1 MASEETTPPRI
12 ATALARM
19 RLSTRLLTLLFPS
32 FSAHTGRGGRGPRR
46 GLLAGCMG
54 GEAPSYGGTDVAVAV
69 DALARTASTLQAD
82 LRSERRANE
91 AFREGVT
98 REQRRMR
105 KHLEGLPLGDAELAE
120 EGARASYAA
129 GAGRRH
135 ENGASS
141 SSWSVTRGTSF
152 ALTLMTVA
160 VVVLVAYAAA
170 TGGGSRGLAGGVAAL
185 SGRARAD
192 KDTAGSAVS
201 NVPRGSRLE
210 RRLERGVA
218 ALRAQNEEM
227 LKRLKRT
234 SLDPATLLSDD
245 DTAIDDV
252 DDDTST
258 REGLV
263 AKPTHEPFPSRRE
276 EKSRVA
282 KEIPMMNANAPAK
295 RVARPDPDPDA
306 DAASPDLAFRVSLAS
321 RAASAFAEDMESDA
335 RWTRRAVARLQGH
348 AEKMT
353 KLDEALRARAGS
365 SRRIPRKDVL
375 DVRAGVETVRSW
387 EEKIAAR
394 FAESRAR
401 AREALDVLETLETLA
416 AEAKAR
422 GPIPSSSDANELE
435 STRADLEEKR
445 AALRLAADRDAEVS
459 GDADAALTSL
469 RAAILKV
476 MTAVVGDRGEG
487 ASAAKREPEPSRAKT
502 LALLG
507 AFAEAANAATAA
519 TAEGNAETLS
529 AWISQPALGDAE
541 PQSSGDDEGEGERRR
556 EASSLGDWYTGEP
569 SFEPYLAGGPG
580 SFSAGSDAFSQPAAG
595 ARVVPV
601 APAGYAYRPDDAA
614 TRETVAW
621 AGDMANKLEMAEAA
635 AEAAEEALAA
645 PPPSAPPTPPR
656 RRRAEARREV
666 RAAEAAEAKAKKE
679 AAEAK
684 KEAAKALRSA
694 TEARNELV
702 SSRAEARAAEA
713 LLRNESGRAMEEIQA
728 ARDAIKAES
737 ARSAAAVAAAKEAEA
752 AIPDE
757 AARLAKRE
765 VDHVKKR
772 AESKMREARASA
784 EAVRGEIEHEVER
797 ELAGAQAKIDEAREA
812 EAEAERR
819 REEALEEKR
828 EAVRAAAEATR
839 LETAAEEEL
848 AHLLELREKHESEVA
863 MSGKEAARLERILA
877 DRVAT
882 AEDVSAEAGV
892 AARERA
898 RIEARAAEAENLVR
912 DAREDLEEATREKSA
927 LDAKI
932 DDAAAVVR
940 SREDDAER
948 SESKLRKASSE
959 AKQAGERVRRS
970 EKKLERVADDA
981 LDAEAE
987 TLLDEVEQEDK
998 DEEASSV
1005 EEDED
1010 EDEDEEASS
1019 VEEEEDEE
1027 ASSVEED
1034 EDEDENEEASSVE
1047 EEEDEDE
1054 DEEASSV
1061 EEEEEEEEASVEE
1074 ASLPSKK
1081 HSKKSSSKRRS
1092 RETSSAKT
1100 NGASSSWTREENDA
1114 RDASADAEDLLAEWH
1129 DDYEDVA
1136 EAGDEPLERDDAD
1149 EDDEWRL
1156 SDFDPPDAPKRERSS
1171 ESRIRSRRSRRAK
1184 AEEARA
1190 SETSDAAKK
1199 SSKSVLLAT
1208 LRLSDVA
1215 PISFGSLE
1223 RAALADVLAA
1233 FLAETA
1239 PEACPAGRGVV
1250 AVGAAAPASRA
1261 ATGAEFSQTNSRA
1274 SRGWGDARR
1283 ADPPRAP
1290 RARRSRRRA
1299 RAREWPRRSRGE
1311 RSPRRG
1317 RRGGGGVRVARRRR
1331 RRRDEDGE
1339 TGSRGSLRRGA
1350 AAAAKALGAGAASGT
1365 LRAAMVEAGFRV
1377 GERVDVVGA

>member
-1 MASEETTPPRI
+1 M
-12 ATALARM
+12 
-19 RLSTRLLTLLFPS
+19 
-32 FSAHTGRGGRGPRR
+32 
-46 GLLAGCMG
+46 LAGCMG

-120 EGARASYAA
+120 EGARTSYAA

-201 NVPRGSRLE
+201 NVPRESRLE

-321 RAASAFAEDMESDA
+321 RAASAFAEDMELDA

-487 ASAAKREPEPSRAKT
+487 ASAAKRDPEPSRAKT

-580 SFSAGSDAFSQPAAG
+580 SFSAGSDAFSQPVAG

-635 AEAAEEALAA
+635 AEAAEEAGRAA
-645 PPPSAPPTPPR
+645 TERAADAAEAAT
-656 RRRAEARREV
+656 AEARREV

-828 EAVRAAAEATR
+828 EAVRAAAAATR

-1005 EEDED
+1005 EDDED
-1010 EDEDEEASS
+1010 EDENEEASS

-1034 EDEDENEEASSVE
+1034 
-1047 EEEDEDE
+1047 EDEDE

-1190 SETSDAAKK
+1190 SEKKTSDAAKK
-1199 SSKSVLLAT
+1199 SSESVLLAT

-1274 SRGWGDARR
+1274 LARLGRR
-1283 ADPPRAP
+1283 AASGPS
-1290 RARRSRRRA
+1290 ARSARKALRDDARA
-1299 RAREWPRRSRGE
+1299 RASGLAGLEANARLDE
-1311 RSPRRG
+1311 
-1317 RRGGGGVRVARRRR
+1317 GVAVEVACAS
-1331 RRRDEDGE
+1331 RDEDADGE
-1339 TGSRGSLRRGA
+1339 TKTAKPGRGEAFA
-1350 AAAAKALGAGAASGT
+1350 AAPRAAAKALGAGAASGA

>member
-635 AEAAEEALAA
+635 AEAAEEAGRAA
-645 PPPSAPPTPPR
+645 TERAADAAEAAT
-656 RRRAEARREV
+656 AEARREV

-1010 EDEDEEASS
+1010 EDENEEASS

-1136 EAGDEPLERDDAD
+1136 EAGDEPLERD

-1250 AVGAAAPASRA
+1250 AVGAATPASRA
-1261 ATGAEFSQTNSRA
+1261 AAGAEFSQTNSRA
-1274 SRGWGDARR
+1274 LARLGRR
-1283 ADPPRAP
+1283 AASGPS
-1290 RARRSRRRA
+1290 ARSAREALRDDARA
-1299 RAREWPRRSRGE
+1299 RASGLAGLEANARLDE
-1311 RSPRRG
+1311 
-1317 RRGGGGVRVARRRR
+1317 GVAVEVACAS
-1331 RRRDEDGE
+1331 RDEDADGE
-1339 TGSRGSLRRGA
+1339 TKTAKPGRGEAFA
-1350 AAAAKALGAGAASGT
+1350 AAPRAAAKALGAGAASGT

>member
-1 MASEETTPPRI
+1 
-12 ATALARM
+12 
-19 RLSTRLLTLLFPS
+19 
-32 FSAHTGRGGRGPRR
+32 
-46 GLLAGCMG
+46 MG

-120 EGARASYAA
+120 EGARTSYAA

-201 NVPRGSRLE
+201 NVPRESRLE

-321 RAASAFAEDMESDA
+321 RAASAFAEDMELDA

-487 ASAAKREPEPSRAKT
+487 ASAAKRDPEPSRAKT

-580 SFSAGSDAFSQPAAG
+580 SFSAGSDAFSQPVAG

-635 AEAAEEALAA
+635 AEAAEEAGRAA
-645 PPPSAPPTPPR
+645 TERAADAAEAAT
-656 RRRAEARREV
+656 AEARREV

-828 EAVRAAAEATR
+828 EAVRAAAAATR

-1005 EEDED
+1005 EDDED
-1010 EDEDEEASS
+1010 EDENEEASS

-1034 EDEDENEEASSVE
+1034 
-1047 EEEDEDE
+1047 EDEDE

-1190 SETSDAAKK
+1190 SEKKTSDAAKK
-1199 SSKSVLLAT
+1199 SSESVLLAT

-1274 SRGWGDARR
+1274 LARLGRR
-1283 ADPPRAP
+1283 AASGPS
-1290 RARRSRRRA
+1290 ARSARKALRDDARA
-1299 RAREWPRRSRGE
+1299 RASGLAGLEANARLDE
-1311 RSPRRG
+1311 
-1317 RRGGGGVRVARRRR
+1317 GVAVEVACAS
-1331 RRRDEDGE
+1331 RDEDADGE
-1339 TGSRGSLRRGA
+1339 TKTAKPGRGEAFA
-1350 AAAAKALGAGAASGT
+1350 AAPRAAAKALGAGAASGA

>member
-1 MASEETTPPRI
+1 
-12 ATALARM
+12 
-19 RLSTRLLTLLFPS
+19 
-32 FSAHTGRGGRGPRR
+32 
-46 GLLAGCMG
+46 MG

-185 SGRARAD
+185 KEYRARAD
-192 KDTAGSAVS
+192 SAALKS
-201 NVPRGSRLE
+201 VPTSRLE

-218 ALRAQNEEM
+218 ELRAQNEEM

-234 SLDPATLLSDD
+234 SLDPATLLSEHTGTIDD
-245 DTAIDDV
+245 D
-252 DDDTST
+252 DDDTSKS
-258 REGLV
+258 EGFV
-263 AKPTHEPFPSRRE
+263 DSRRVA
-276 EKSRVA
+276 KSRVA
-282 KEIPMMNANAPAK
+282 RNSAGDPNVFEKSAK
-295 RVARPDPDPDA
+295 RAAATLDPDPDADPDA
-306 DAASPDLAFRVSLAS
+306 DAASSDLAFRVSLAS

-365 SRRIPRKDVL
+365 SRRIPQKDVL

-422 GPIPSSSDANELE
+422 GPSSRGSPPDSEANELE

-487 ASAAKREPEPSRAKT
+487 AAAKAKREPEPSRAKT

-507 AFAEAANAATAA
+507 AFAEAATATTATTAA

-580 SFSAGSDAFSQPAAG
+580 SFPAGSDAFSQPAAG

-635 AEAAEEALAA
+635 AEAAEEAGRAA
-645 PPPSAPPTPPR
+645 TERAADAAEAAT
-656 RRRAEARREV
+656 AEARREV
-666 RAAEAAEAKAKKE
+666 RAAEAAEARAKKE

-684 KEAAKALRSA
+684 KEAAKALRRA

-702 SSRAEARAAEA
+702 SSRAEAHAAEA

-737 ARSAAAVAAAKEAEA
+737 ARSAAAVAAAKEAKA

-812 EAEAERR
+812 EAESERR

-828 EAVRAAAEATR
+828 EAVRAAAAATR

-848 AHLLELREKHESEVA
+848 AHLLELRERHESEVA
-863 MSGKEAARLERILA
+863 MSEKEAARLERILA

-932 DDAAAVVR
+932 DDAVAVVQ

-987 TLLDEVEQEDK
+987 TLLDEVEQDDE
-998 DEEASSV
+998 DEEARSV
-1005 EEDED
+1005 EEDDED
-1010 EDEDEEASS
+1010 DEDEEASS
-1019 VEEEEDEE
+1019 VEEEEE
-1027 ASSVEED
+1027 
-1034 EDEDENEEASSVE
+1034 
-1047 EEEDEDE
+1047 EDE

-1061 EEEEEEEEASVEE
+1061 EEEEEEASVEE
-1074 ASLPSKK
+1074 VSLPSKK

-1092 RETSSAKT
+1092 SEDEEASSVEEEEEEEASVEEVSLPSKKHSKKHSKKPSSKRRSRETSSA
-1100 NGASSSWTREENDA
+1100 S
-1114 RDASADAEDLLAEWH
+1114 DASADAEDLLAEWH

-1136 EAGDEPLERDDAD
+1136 ESGNESFERDEDD

-1156 SDFDPPDAPKRERSS
+1156 SDFDPPDAPKRERERSS
-1171 ESRIRSRRSRRAK
+1171 KSQRIRSAK
-1184 AEEARA
+1184 AEKARA

-1199 SSKSVLLAT
+1199 ASKSVLMAT
-1208 LRLSDVA
+1208 LRLSDIA

-1223 RAALADVLAA
+1223 RTALADILAA

-1261 ATGAEFSQTNSRA
+1261 AAGAEVSHTNTRALARLGRRAASGPSARASSLAGVELNARLDEGVAVEVACA
-1274 SRGWGDARR
+1274 SRGEAS
-1283 ADPPRAP
+1283 AA
-1290 RARRSRRRA
+1290 
-1299 RAREWPRRSRGE
+1299 
-1311 RSPRRG
+1311 SPR
-1317 RRGGGGVRVARRRR
+1317 
-1331 RRRDEDGE
+1331 
-1339 TGSRGSLRRGA
+1339 
-1350 AAAAKALGAGAASGT
+1350 AAAKALGAGAASGA

-1377 GERVDVVGA
+1377 GERVDVVDA

>member
-1 MASEETTPPRI
+1 
-12 ATALARM
+12 
-19 RLSTRLLTLLFPS
+19 
-32 FSAHTGRGGRGPRR
+32 
-46 GLLAGCMG
+46 
-54 GEAPSYGGTDVAVAV
+54 
-69 DALARTASTLQAD
+69 
-82 LRSERRANE
+82 
-91 AFREGVT
+91 
-98 REQRRMR
+98 
-105 KHLEGLPLGDAELAE
+105 
-120 EGARASYAA
+120 
-129 GAGRRH
+129 
-135 ENGASS
+135 
-141 SSWSVTRGTSF
+141 
-152 ALTLMTVA
+152 
-160 VVVLVAYAAA
+160 
-170 TGGGSRGLAGGVAAL
+170 
-185 SGRARAD
+185 
-192 KDTAGSAVS
+192 
-201 NVPRGSRLE
+201 
-210 RRLERGVA
+210 
-218 ALRAQNEEM
+218 M

-234 SLDPATLLSDD
+234 SLDPATLLSEQ
-245 DTAIDDV
+245 AIDDD
-252 DDDTST
+252 DDDTSKS
-258 REGLV
+258 GPGFV
-263 AKPTHEPFPSRRE
+263 DSRRVA
-276 EKSRVA
+276 KSRVA
-282 KEIPMMNANAPAK
+282 HANSASRDANVFEKSAK
-295 RVARPDPDPDA
+295 RAARLDPDPDA
-306 DAASPDLAFRVSLAS
+306 ASDAASPDLAFRVSLAS

-365 SRRIPRKDVL
+365 SRRVFSQQKDAL

-422 GPIPSSSDANELE
+422 GPSSRGSPPDSDANELE

-487 ASAAKREPEPSRAKT
+487 AAAAKREPEPSRAKT

-507 AFAEAANAATAA
+507 AFAEAA

-580 SFSAGSDAFSQPAAG
+580 SFPAGSDAFSQPAAG

-635 AEAAEEALAA
+635 AEAAEEAGRAA
-645 PPPSAPPTPPR
+645 TERAADAAEAAT
-656 RRRAEARREV
+656 AEARREV
-666 RAAEAAEAKAKKE
+666 RAAEAAEARAKKE

-684 KEAAKALRSA
+684 KEAAKALRRA

-702 SSRAEARAAEA
+702 SSRAEAHAAEA

-737 ARSAAAVAAAKEAEA
+737 ARSAAAVAAAKEAKA

-812 EAEAERR
+812 EAESERR

-828 EAVRAAAEATR
+828 EAVRAAAAATR

-882 AEDVSAEAGV
+882 AEDVSGEAGV

-932 DDAAAVVR
+932 DDAVAVVR
-940 SREDDAER
+940 TREDDAER

-987 TLLDEVEQEDK
+987 TLLDEVEQED
-998 DEEASSV
+998 
-1005 EEDED
+1005 
-1010 EDEDEEASS
+1010 
-1019 VEEEEDEE
+1019 
-1027 ASSVEED
+1027 
-1034 EDEDENEEASSVE
+1034 
-1047 EEEDEDE
+1047 E

-1061 EEEEEEEEASVEE
+1061 EEEEEASVEE
-1074 ASLPSKK
+1074 VSLPSKKHSKK

-1092 RETSSAKT
+1092 RETSSA
-1100 NGASSSWTREENDA
+1100 S
-1114 RDASADAEDLLAEWH
+1114 DASADAEDLLAEWH

-1136 EAGDEPLERDDAD
+1136 ETGDEPFERD
-1149 EDDEWRL
+1149 EDDEWQL
-1156 SDFDPPDAPKRERSS
+1156 SDFDPPDAPKRERERSS
-1171 ESRIRSRRSRRAK
+1171 KSQRIQSRRSRRAK
-1184 AEEARA
+1184 AEETKKSYSARA

-1199 SSKSVLLAT
+1199 KTSSKSVLLAT
-1208 LRLSDVA
+1208 LRLSDIA

-1261 ATGAEFSQTNSRA
+1261 AAGAEVSHTNTRALARLGRRAASGPSARASGLAGVEANDRLDEGVAVEVACA
-1274 SRGWGDARR
+1274 SRGEAS
-1283 ADPPRAP
+1283 AAAP
-1290 RARRSRRRA
+1290 R
-1299 RAREWPRRSRGE
+1299 
-1311 RSPRRG
+1311 
-1317 RRGGGGVRVARRRR
+1317 
-1331 RRRDEDGE
+1331 
-1339 TGSRGSLRRGA
+1339 
-1350 AAAAKALGAGAASGT
+1350 AAAKALGAGAASGA

-1377 GERVDVVGA
+1377 GERVDVVDA

>member
-1 MASEETTPPRI
+1 M
-12 ATALARM
+12 
-19 RLSTRLLTLLFPS
+19 
-32 FSAHTGRGGRGPRR
+32 
-46 GLLAGCMG
+46 LAGCMG

-282 KEIPMMNANAPAK
+282 KEIPMTNANAPAK
-295 RVARPDPDPDA
+295 RVARPDPDPDPDA

-321 RAASAFAEDMESDA
+321 RAASAFAEDMELDA

-519 TAEGNAETLS
+519 TAEGDAETLS

-635 AEAAEEALAA
+635 AEAAEEAGRAA
-645 PPPSAPPTPPR
+645 TERAADATEAAT
-656 RRRAEARREV
+656 AEARREV

-987 TLLDEVEQEDK
+987 TLLDEVKQEDK
-998 DEEASSV
+998 
-1005 EEDED
+1005 
-1010 EDEDEEASS
+1010 
-1019 VEEEEDEE
+1019 DEE

-1054 DEEASSV
+1054 DDEASSV

-1261 ATGAEFSQTNSRA
+1261 AAGAEFSQTNSRA
-1274 SRGWGDARR
+1274 LARLGRRAASGPSARSAREALRDDARTR
-1283 ADPPRAP
+1283 ASGLAGLEAN
-1290 RARRSRRRA
+1290 ARLD
-1299 RAREWPRRSRGE
+1299 E
-1311 RSPRRG
+1311 
-1317 RRGGGGVRVARRRR
+1317 GVAVEVACAS
-1331 RRRDEDGE
+1331 RDEDADGE
-1339 TGSRGSLRRGA
+1339 TKTAKPGRGEAFA
-1350 AAAAKALGAGAASGT
+1350 AAPRAAAKALGAGAASGT

-1377 GERVDVVGA
+1377 GERVDVVGT

>member
-19 RLSTRLLTLLFPS
+19 RLSTRLLTLLSPS

-295 RVARPDPDPDA
+295 RVARPDPDPDPDA

-321 RAASAFAEDMESDA
+321 RAASAFAEDMELDA

-635 AEAAEEALAA
+635 AEAAEEAGRAA
-645 PPPSAPPTPPR
+645 TERAADAAEAAT
-656 RRRAEARREV
+656 AEARREV

-828 EAVRAAAEATR
+828 EAVRAAAAATR

-1005 EEDED
+1005 EED
-1010 EDEDEEASS
+1010 
-1019 VEEEEDEE
+1019 
-1027 ASSVEED
+1027 
-1034 EDEDENEEASSVE
+1034 
-1047 EEEDEDE
+1047 EDEDE

-1261 ATGAEFSQTNSRA
+1261 AAGAEFSQTNSRA
-1274 SRGWGDARR
+1274 LARLGRR
-1283 ADPPRAP
+1283 AASGPS
-1290 RARRSRRRA
+1290 ARSTREALRDDARA
-1299 RAREWPRRSRGE
+1299 RASGLAGLEANARLDE
-1311 RSPRRG
+1311 
-1317 RRGGGGVRVARRRR
+1317 GVAVEVACAS
-1331 RRRDEDGE
+1331 RDEDADGE
-1339 TGSRGSLRRGA
+1339 TKTAKPGRGEAFA
-1350 AAAAKALGAGAASGT
+1350 AAPRAAAKALGAGAASGT

>member
-1 MASEETTPPRI
+1 M
-12 ATALARM
+12 
-19 RLSTRLLTLLFPS
+19 
-32 FSAHTGRGGRGPRR
+32 
-46 GLLAGCMG
+46 LAGCMG

-135 ENGASS
+135 ENGGSS

-185 SGRARAD
+185 KEYRARAD
-192 KDTAGSAVS
+192 SAAGSARRPD
-201 NVPRGSRLE
+201 VPTSRLE
-210 RRLERGVA
+210 RRLERGVD

-234 SLDPATLLSDD
+234 SLDPATLLSEQ
-245 DTAIDDV
+245 AIDDD
-252 DDDTST
+252 DDDTSKS
-258 REGLV
+258 EGFV
-263 AKPTHEPFPSRRE
+263 DSRRVA
-276 EKSRVA
+276 KSRVA
-282 KEIPMMNANAPAK
+282 RNSAGDSNVFEKSAK
-295 RVARPDPDPDA
+295 RAAHLDPDPDA
-306 DAASPDLAFRVSLAS
+306 ASDAASPDLAFRVSLAS
-321 RAASAFAEDMESDA
+321 RAASAFADDMESDA

-365 SRRIPRKDVL
+365 SRRISQKDVL

-422 GPIPSSSDANELE
+422 GPSSRGSPPDSDANELE

-487 ASAAKREPEPSRAKT
+487 AAAAKREPEPSRAKT

-507 AFAEAANAATAA
+507 AFAEAATAATATTAATAA

-556 EASSLGDWYTGEP
+556 EASLGDWYTGEP

-580 SFSAGSDAFSQPAAG
+580 SFPAGSDAFSQPAAG

-635 AEAAEEALAA
+635 AEAAEEAGRAA
-645 PPPSAPPTPPR
+645 TERAADAAEAAT
-656 RRRAEARREV
+656 AEARREV
-666 RAAEAAEAKAKKE
+666 RAAEAAEARAKKE

-684 KEAAKALRSA
+684 KEAAKALRRA

-702 SSRAEARAAEA
+702 SSRAEAHAAEA

-737 ARSAAAVAAAKEAEA
+737 ARSAAAVAAAKEAKA

-812 EAEAERR
+812 EAESERR

-828 EAVRAAAEATR
+828 EAVRAAAAATR

-932 DDAAAVVR
+932 DDAVAVVR
-940 SREDDAER
+940 TREDDAER
-948 SESKLRKASSE
+948 SESKLQKASSE

-987 TLLDEVEQEDK
+987 TLLDEVEQEDE

-1005 EEDED
+1005 EEEEEEDDD

-1019 VEEEEDEE
+1019 VEEEEQD
-1027 ASSVEED
+1027 
-1034 EDEDENEEASSVE
+1034 
-1047 EEEDEDE
+1047 DE

-1061 EEEEEEEEASVEE
+1061 EEEEEEEASVEE
-1074 ASLPSKK
+1074 ALLPSKKHSEKSSSKK
-1081 HSKKSSSKRRS
+1081 HSKKSSTKRRS

-1100 NGASSSWTREENDA
+1100 KKNGASSSWTREENDA

-1136 EAGDEPLERDDAD
+1136 EAGDEPFERDDAD
-1149 EDDEWRL
+1149 EDEEWRL
-1156 SDFDPPDAPKRERSS
+1156 SDFDPPDAPKREREKS
-1171 ESRIRSRRSRRAK
+1171 ESTPKKMRSRRSRRAK
-1184 AEEARA
+1184 KAAEARA
-1190 SETSDAAKK
+1190 SSQTSDAAKK
-1199 SSKSVLLAT
+1199 KTSTSSKSVLLAT

-1250 AVGAAAPASRA
+1250 AVGAAAPASRDA
-1261 ATGAEFSQTNSRA
+1261 AGAAFSQTDS
-1274 SRGWGDARR
+1274 
-1283 ADPPRAP
+1283 
-1290 RARRSRRRA
+1290 RA
-1299 RAREWPRRSRGE
+1299 RARL
-1311 RSPRRG
+1311 G
-1317 RRGGGGVRVARRRR
+1317 RRAASGPSARSAREALRDDEGVAVEVTCAS
-1331 RRRDEDGE
+1331 RDEDADGE
-1339 TGSRGSLRRGA
+1339 TKPAKPSRRGEASA
-1350 AAAAKALGAGAASGT
+1350 AAAEAFGAGAASGA

-1377 GERVDVVGA
+1377 GERVDVVDA

>member
-1 MASEETTPPRI
+1 M
-12 ATALARM
+12 
-19 RLSTRLLTLLFPS
+19 
-32 FSAHTGRGGRGPRR
+32 
-46 GLLAGCMG
+46 LAGCMG

-282 KEIPMMNANAPAK
+282 KEIPMTNANAPAK
-295 RVARPDPDPDA
+295 RVARPDPDPDPDA

-321 RAASAFAEDMESDA
+321 RAASAFAEDMELDA

-635 AEAAEEALAA
+635 AEAAEEAGRAA
-645 PPPSAPPTPPR
+645 TERAADATEAAT
-656 RRRAEARREV
+656 AEARREV

-1010 EDEDEEASS
+1010 EDE
-1019 VEEEEDEE
+1019 
-1027 ASSVEED
+1027 
-1034 EDEDENEEASSVE
+1034 NEEASSVE

-1261 ATGAEFSQTNSRA
+1261 AAGAEFSQTNSRA
-1274 SRGWGDARR
+1274 LARLGRR
-1283 ADPPRAP
+1283 AASGPS
-1290 RARRSRRRA
+1290 ARSAREALRDDARA
-1299 RAREWPRRSRGE
+1299 RASGLAGLEANARLDE
-1311 RSPRRG
+1311 
-1317 RRGGGGVRVARRRR
+1317 GVAVEVACAS
-1331 RRRDEDGE
+1331 RDEDADGE
-1339 TGSRGSLRRGA
+1339 TKTAKPGRGEAFA
-1350 AAAAKALGAGAASGT
+1350 AAPRAAAKALGAGAASGT

>member
-1 MASEETTPPRI
+1 
-12 ATALARM
+12 
-19 RLSTRLLTLLFPS
+19 
-32 FSAHTGRGGRGPRR
+32 
-46 GLLAGCMG
+46 MG

-245 DTAIDDV
+245 DTAIVDV

-282 KEIPMMNANAPAK
+282 KEIPMTNANAPAK
-295 RVARPDPDPDA
+295 RVARPDPDPDPDA

-321 RAASAFAEDMESDA
+321 RAASAFAEDMELDA

-635 AEAAEEALAA
+635 AEAAEEAGRAA
-645 PPPSAPPTPPR
+645 TERAADAAEAAT
-656 RRRAEARREV
+656 AEARREV

-987 TLLDEVEQEDK
+987 TLLDEVKQEDK
-998 DEEASSV
+998 
-1005 EEDED
+1005 
-1010 EDEDEEASS
+1010 
-1019 VEEEEDEE
+1019 DEE

-1054 DEEASSV
+1054 DDEASSV

-1261 ATGAEFSQTNSRA
+1261 AAGAEFSQTNSRA
-1274 SRGWGDARR
+1274 LARLGRRAASGPSARSAREALRDDARTR
-1283 ADPPRAP
+1283 ASGLAGLEAN
-1290 RARRSRRRA
+1290 ARLD
-1299 RAREWPRRSRGE
+1299 E
-1311 RSPRRG
+1311 
-1317 RRGGGGVRVARRRR
+1317 GVAVEVACAS
-1331 RRRDEDGE
+1331 RDEDADGE
-1339 TGSRGSLRRGA
+1339 TKTAKPGRGEAFA
-1350 AAAAKALGAGAASGT
+1350 AAPRAAAKALGAGAASGT

>member
-1 MASEETTPPRI
+1 
-12 ATALARM
+12 
-19 RLSTRLLTLLFPS
+19 
-32 FSAHTGRGGRGPRR
+32 
-46 GLLAGCMG
+46 MG

-120 EGARASYAA
+120 EGARTSYAA

-201 NVPRGSRLE
+201 NVPRESRLE

-321 RAASAFAEDMESDA
+321 RAASAFAEDMELDA

-487 ASAAKREPEPSRAKT
+487 ASAAKRDPEPSRAKT

-580 SFSAGSDAFSQPAAG
+580 SFSAGSDAFSQPVAG

-635 AEAAEEALAA
+635 AEAAEEAGRAA
-645 PPPSAPPTPPR
+645 TERAADAAEAAT
-656 RRRAEARREV
+656 AEARREV

-828 EAVRAAAEATR
+828 EAVRAAAAATR

-1005 EEDED
+1005 EDDED
-1010 EDEDEEASS
+1010 EDENEEASS

-1034 EDEDENEEASSVE
+1034 EDEDEDEEASSVEEDKDEEASSVEEEEDENENEEASSVE
-1047 EEEDEDE
+1047 EEEDEEASSVEEDEDEDE

-1190 SETSDAAKK
+1190 SEKKTSDAAKK
-1199 SSKSVLLAT
+1199 SSESVLLAT

-1274 SRGWGDARR
+1274 LARLGRR
-1283 ADPPRAP
+1283 AASGPS
-1290 RARRSRRRA
+1290 ARSARKALRDDARA
-1299 RAREWPRRSRGE
+1299 RASGLAGLEANARLDE
-1311 RSPRRG
+1311 
-1317 RRGGGGVRVARRRR
+1317 GVAVEVACAS
-1331 RRRDEDGE
+1331 RDEDADGE
-1339 TGSRGSLRRGA
+1339 TKTAKPGRGEAFA
-1350 AAAAKALGAGAASGT
+1350 AAPRAAAKALGAGAASGA